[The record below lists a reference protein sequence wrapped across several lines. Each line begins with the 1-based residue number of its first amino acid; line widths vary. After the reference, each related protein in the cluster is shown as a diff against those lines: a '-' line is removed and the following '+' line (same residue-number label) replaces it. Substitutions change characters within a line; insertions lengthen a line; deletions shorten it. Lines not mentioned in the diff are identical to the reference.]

1 MVTWDAL
8 FPTPVMRSSIGRP
21 FTDDERRFF
30 ERQQAAIHANA
41 LNVRSKDTQVLN
53 ASAMHGL
60 RTIVLD
66 AINQFAWKTI
76 SANPRHEFYLTQ
88 SWLNYTRPGE
98 AHHRHRH
105 TNSLVSG
112 VLYVNAK
119 KDSDAIVFYRNDVNQ
134 LLVTE
139 EGLNL
144 YNAPS
149 WTFPVATGDLVLFPS
164 GVMHGVD
171 QTSGQH
177 TRVSLA
183 FNAFVRGEVGTENSL
198 NLLDL

>member
-8 FPTPVMRSSIGRP
+8 FPTPVMRSSIGRS
-21 FTDDERRFF
+21 FSDDERRFF
-30 ERQQAAIHANA
+30 ERQQAATHPNA

-53 ASAMHGL
+53 APAMHGL

-88 SWLNYTRPGE
+88 SWLNYTHPGE

-171 QTSGQH
+171 QISGQH

>member
-1 MVTWDAL
+1 MVNWDAL
-8 FPTPVMRSSIGRP
+8 FPTPVMRSNIGRP
-21 FTDDERRFF
+21 FTDEERRFF
-30 ERQQAAIHANA
+30 ERQQETIHPNV
-41 LNVRSKDTQVLN
+41 LNVRSKDTQVLD
-53 ASAMHGL
+53 APELRGL
-60 RTIVLD
+60 RTIVSD

-76 SANPRHEFYLTQ
+76 SANPQHEFYLTQ

-119 KDSDAIVFYRNDVNQ
+119 KDSDGIIFYRNDLNQ
-134 LLVTE
+134 VLVTE

-149 WTFPVATGDLVLFPS
+149 WAFPVATGDLVLFPS
-164 GVMHGVD
+164 GTMHGVD
-171 QTSGQH
+171 QTKGQH
-177 TRVSLA
+177 MRVSLA
-183 FNAFVRGEVGTENSL
+183 FNAFVRGQIGSENSL
-198 NLLDL
+198 NSLGL